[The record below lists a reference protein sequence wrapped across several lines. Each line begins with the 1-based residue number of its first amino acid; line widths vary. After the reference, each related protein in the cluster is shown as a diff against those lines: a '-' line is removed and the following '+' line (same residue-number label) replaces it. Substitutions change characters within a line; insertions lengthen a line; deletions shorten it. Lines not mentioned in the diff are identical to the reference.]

1 MINRYYPDV
10 DNLPGA
16 VFLQPNSM
24 VAFVISARLLDSL
37 IIQYVEKKI
46 TRDQYESRL
55 REEVNSGRM
64 MWAGKHSPL
73 VELTGKTL
81 GCLIEYR
88 IPSSIMP
95 RRLCYSYADCLEARP
110 SV

>member
-46 TRDQYESRL
+46 TRDQY
-55 REEVNSGRM
+55 
-64 MWAGKHSPL
+64 
-73 VELTGKTL
+73 
-81 GCLIEYR
+81 
-88 IPSSIMP
+88 
-95 RRLCYSYADCLEARP
+95 
-110 SV
+110 